1 MAATTR
7 AAAWTVLVA
16 ASLALTAPNPLA
28 RADDSPQQVLA
39 DAVWAYTELVP
50 MPGGAALD
58 AAQAAEVQR
67 MLIMTLRPR
76 FGEIAGYKAA
86 LTSPA
91 AQQRFGVDAPLTGVL
106 LENMFTSTGSI
117 VDRGAFVR
125 PVLEADLLVRVGD
138 AAINDAR
145 NEDEVLAA
153 LSEVIPAIEIAD
165 LMYAD
170 PSTLDGPAITAINA
184 GARLMVVGP
193 PIALSATGQARDRL
207 ARFTAGVVDQN
218 GATVTGGAGAALMG
232 HPLSAAA
239 WLKNEV
245 LRQGYRLKPGDL
257 LSLGSLGPPVP
268 LAGLERVTATYEGLD
283 GEPLEIHVGFR

>member
-1 MAATTR
+1 MALSVRT
-7 AAAWTVLVA
+7 AAPAALVA
-16 ASLALTAPNPLA
+16 AAMVMTSAATAPAPG
-28 RADDSPQQVLA
+28 SPQQVLA
-39 DAVWAYTELVP
+39 DAVSAYTALVP
-50 MPGGAALD
+50 MPGGTVLD

-67 MLIMTLRPR
+67 MLILTLRPR

-91 AQQRFGVDAPLTGVL
+91 AQQRFGVDGPLAGVL

-117 VDRGAFVR
+117 VDRAAFVR

-170 PSTLDGPAITAINA
+170 PAVIDGPAITAINA
-184 GARLMVVGP
+184 GARLMVAGP
-193 PIALSATGQARDRL
+193 NIALSATGETRDRL
-207 ARFTAGVVDQN
+207 ARFTAGVVDQG
-218 GATVTGGAGAALMG
+218 GAVITGGDGAALMG
-232 HPLSAAA
+232 HPLGAAL

-257 LSLGSLGPPVP
+257 LSLGSLGAPVP
-268 LAGLERVTATYEGLD
+268 LSGLERVTATYEGLD
-283 GEPLEIHVGFR
+283 REPVEIHIGFR